1 MAPPSMRDSAV
12 SPCFHGCPAFLH
24 GHFPPQSPPP
34 RPLNLSLRSQKQP
47 SPGIPPQSLNSSS
60 QPLCGLGYVWLQQ
73 GLSDSHSSSVQFSH
87 SVIFDS
93 LQPHRLQHTR
103 HPCPSPT
110 PGVYTNSSKEPLNA
124 EQILQNNFWML
135 AEDPR
140 HQERQPIV
148 FEKRSVQFSRSV
160 VYDSLRPHE
169 SQHTRHPCPSPT
181 PGVHSNS
188 RPRGLEVVKS
198 IEKDDSAQKE
208 WRKKRGG
215 WSSPL

>member
-1 MAPPSMRDSAV
+1 MSACKAGGMCSLSLYRKTVLIQMLVCGRREVTVMAPPSMRDSAV

-110 PGVYTNSSKEPLNA
+110 PGVYTNSCLLS
-124 EQILQNNFWML
+124 W
-135 AEDPR
+135 
-140 HQERQPIV
+140 
-148 FEKRSVQFSRSV
+148 
-160 VYDSLRPHE
+160 
-169 SQHTRHPCPSPT
+169 
-181 PGVHSNS
+181 
-188 RPRGLEVVKS
+188 
-198 IEKDDSAQKE
+198 
-208 WRKKRGG
+208 
-215 WSSPL
+215 